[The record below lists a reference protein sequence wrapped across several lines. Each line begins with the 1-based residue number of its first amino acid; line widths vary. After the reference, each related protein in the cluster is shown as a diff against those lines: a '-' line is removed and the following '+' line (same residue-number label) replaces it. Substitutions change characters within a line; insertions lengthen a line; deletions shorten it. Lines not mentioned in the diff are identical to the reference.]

1 MRRVWEPDPSWRPLA
16 GGPGSDGLWHAE
28 HDGRSWVVKRLH
40 RPDPERPWLL
50 RPDHAG
56 YWRREA
62 ELAARPGFVSGPGL
76 VPSRFGPVQEDDDG
90 ATVWT
95 EEVPA
100 EALPGLFVARA
111 LGRFAAVEHEAPD
124 WASRRLLGDRLDMAA
139 QRGGWPTLA
148 RTTLADVTEHLWQR
162 RGRWLAHLDQGPQGR
177 LHGDAVPGN
186 FVARRED
193 DVVAVDWQC
202 AGVGP
207 VGTDLGYYALSARE
221 DFGVLLD
228 SFLAGVEHEGGTPDA
243 EAIAL
248 AARVT
253 AVYSVISR
261 AEWALAQVARGEG
274 ALAGKYRHPA
284 VAPHLRAVERQFPQI
299 ETLLGASAG

>member
-1 MRRVWEPDPSWRPLA
+1 MWEPDPSWRPLA
-16 GGPGSDGLWHAE
+16 GGPGSDGLWQVE
-28 HDGRSWVVKRLH
+28 RGGRSWVVKRLH
-40 RPDPERPWLL
+40 RPDAERPWLL
-50 RPDHAG
+50 RSDHAG

-62 ELAARPGFVSGPGL
+62 ELAAHPVFVAGPGL
-76 VPSRFGPVQEDDDG
+76 VPAVFGPVEEDDDG

-95 EEVPA
+95 EEVLGEPP
-100 EALPGLFVARA
+100 PGLFVARA
-111 LGRFAAVEHEAPD
+111 LGRFAAGRHDAPA
-124 WASRRLLGDRLDMAA
+124 WASRRLLADRLEMAA

-148 RTTLADVTEHLWQR
+148 RTTLADVTDHLWQR
-162 RGRWLAHLDQGPQGR
+162 RGHWLTRLDRGPQGR

-186 FVARRED
+186 FVARRD
-193 DVVAVDWQC
+193 ADVVAVDWQC

-207 VGTDLGYYALSARE
+207 VGTDVGYYALSARE
-221 DFGVLLD
+221 DFGVLLEA
-228 SFLAGVEHEGGTPDA
+228 FLAGIEQEGGGLDHEGRNAVET
-243 EAIAL
+243 

-261 AEWALAQVARGEG
+261 AEWALAQVAHGEG

-299 ETLLGASAG
+299 ESLLGP

>member
-1 MRRVWEPDPSWRPLA
+1 VWEPDPSWRPLA
-16 GGPGSDGLWHAE
+16 AGPGSAGLWLASGG
-28 HDGRSWVVKRLH
+28 GRPWVVKRLH
-40 RPDPERPWLL
+40 RPDVETPWLL
-50 RPDHAG
+50 QVDHAG

-62 ELAARPGFVSGPGL
+62 ELATHPEFVAGPGL
-76 VPSRFGPVQEDDDG
+76 VPAQFGPVEEDDDG
-90 ATVWT
+90 VTIWI
-95 EEVPA
+95 EEVLGEPP
-100 EALPGLFVARA
+100 PGLFVARA
-111 LGRFAAVEHEAPD
+111 LGRFAAGEYDAPE
-124 WASRRLLGDRLDMAA
+124 WASRRLLADRLEMAA

-148 RTTLADVTEHLWQR
+148 RTTLADVTDHLWQR
-162 RGRWLAHLDQGPQGR
+162 RGHWLTRLEEGPQGR

-186 FVARRED
+186 FLARRGD

-202 AGVGP
+202 AGIGP
-207 VGTDLGYYALSARE
+207 VGSDLGYYALSARE
-221 DFGVLLD
+221 EFTVLLE
-228 SFLAGVEHEGGTPDA
+228 SFLEGLALVRVGLDA
-243 EAIAL
+243 EAIEV

-299 ETLLGASAG
+299 ERLLG